1 MIHILEFLSAYP
13 LWTVF
18 IIAVITIYAT
28 VTTIGWIKGLWQKR
42 KTFQQNAMHEG
53 EVHQAQVDQQH
64 AEEQCQNDRIKLLE
78 DNLQELTKLA
88 ASTQKQTDMLTRS
101 DKLNIKAWIKEQ
113 HEKWMQLQC
122 IDSQSLELIC
132 DRYDIYKEEGGNSWA
147 EKLVNEIKALPVV
160 IVIPTKPEE

>member
-1 MIHILEFLSAYP
+1 MISILEFLSAYP

-28 VTTIGWIKGLWQKR
+28 VTTIGWVKGLWQKR

-101 DKLNIKAWIKEQ
+101 DKLNIKAWIKAQ

-122 IDSQSLELIC
+122 IDSHSLELIC